1 MAFNF
6 LKKVFK
12 KYSKMDESFICELEE
27 SLIEADV
34 GMVTTDEIID
44 IIKNKRVDDGENLKG
59 IIKNIIGDYLLE
71 GSIVKSDGLKV
82 ILFFG
87 INGVGK
93 TTSVAKMANF
103 LKNMRYKVRMVAGDT
118 FRAAGV
124 EQLKIWG
131 ERLKIPVVSQPT
143 GSDPASVVYDGISSA
158 IANNDDYLLVDTAG
172 RMHTREDLMRQ
183 LDKIFKVIEKR
194 IDRNNIENIALVDAT
209 TGQNGFNQLTMFK
222 KSLPVTGIFLA
233 KFDSTF
239 KAGIIIRIC
248 NELKI
253 PIKFIGTGEKID
265 DISVFSKDDFLEKLI

>member
-44 IIKNKRVDDGENLKG
+44 IIKNKRVEDGENLKG